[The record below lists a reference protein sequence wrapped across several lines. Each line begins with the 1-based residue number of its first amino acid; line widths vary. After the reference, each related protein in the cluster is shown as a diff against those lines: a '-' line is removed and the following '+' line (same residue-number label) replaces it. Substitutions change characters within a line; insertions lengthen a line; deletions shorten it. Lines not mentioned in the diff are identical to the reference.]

1 MTYKQIV
8 VWFQNRRAKQ
18 RSDERKLYFSARQS
32 PAATGNH
39 YSQRAVQPLQHNASV
54 TGAPQQYPT
63 ASAAMNLVQMATP
76 DGRTHVLTTS
86 FASQEPVHFQP
97 AATGF
102 QATACSPQQ
111 RDPSGMKTRMQQR
124 FCIGH
129 SSPTGG
135 SPYLPSP
142 GSKTPSPPSSRTGRS
157 LPPSPP
163 NGLAPSKAM
172 VLPPP
177 PQGGAAVGS
186 DLLRFSLASSHFQSH
201 IPLKPPTPP
210 LSHKGEP
217 SHPVPA
223 TLS

>member
-39 YSQRAVQPLQHNASV
+39 YSQRAVQLPHNPSV
-54 TGAPQQYPT
+54 AGAPQQYPT

-76 DGRTHVLTTS
+76 AGRTHVLTTS

-97 AATGF
+97 AASGF

-111 RDPSGMKTRMQQR
+111 HDPSGMKMRIQQP
-124 FCIGH
+124 FGIGH
-129 SSPTGG
+129 SSLTGG

-142 GSKTPSPPSSRTGRS
+142 GSRTPSPPSPRTGRS
-157 LPPSPP
+157 LPSPP